1 MHRTPGLFA
10 GEEVLPVG
18 LAEVFQ
24 PAKEVEVIA
33 EIQAGGIIAAGG
45 GVAFKLAAIG
55 GAAVTVQLRV
65 AVGVGNPV
73 LGAGFLHFQRRHP
86 QIAVIYQRGANQ
98 AFHLRVDEKGAPAGL
113 LIARCRSNQLV
124 LAERELL
131 RHRRGGALVVR
142 SERQTAG

>member
-1 MHRTPGLFA
+1 MHCAPCLFA
-10 GEEVLPVG
+10 GEEVLSVG
-18 LAEVFQ
+18 LAKVFQ

-33 EIQAGGIIAAGG
+33 EIQAGGIIAAG

-65 AVGVGNPV
+65 AVGVGNPI
-73 LGAGFLHFQRRHP
+73 LRAGFLHFQRRHP
-86 QIAVIYQRGANQ
+86 QIAVVGQRGANQ

-113 LIARCRSNQLV
+113 LVARCCSNQSV

-131 RHRRGGALVVR
+131 RHRRDRALVVR

>member
-1 MHRTPGLFA
+1 MHCAPRLFA
-10 GEEVLPVG
+10 GEEVLSVG
-18 LAEVFQ
+18 LAKVFQ

-86 QIAVIYQRGANQ
+86 QIAVVGQRGANQ

-113 LIARCRSNQLV
+113 LVTRRCGNQSF
-124 LAERELL
+124 LAE
-131 RHRRGGALVVR
+131 
-142 SERQTAG
+142 

>member
-1 MHRTPGLFA
+1 MHCAPRLFA
-10 GEEVLPVG
+10 GEEVLSVG
-18 LAEVFQ
+18 LAKVFQ
-24 PAKEVEVIA
+24 PAKEIEVVA
-33 EIQAGGIIAAGG
+33 EVQAGGIIAAGG

-86 QIAVIYQRGANQ
+86 QIAVVGQRGANQ

-113 LIARCRSNQLV
+113 LVARCCSNQLV

-131 RHRRGGALVVR
+131 RYRRCGALIVR
-142 SERQTAG
+142 SK